1 MERLMTQATASKL
14 ALEGGA
20 ATFDSPVAFMRPQL
34 QPQDVEAAHEVL
46 KSGMLRAAGKCGELE
61 TRFAEASHAKH
72 ALTCANGTCAL
83 QLAYRSLFQ
92 RGDEVLVPAWTYIAT
107 ASMLVAEGMTPVW
120 VDSLEDTMQID
131 VADAAKKVTSQTKG
145 IAATHL
151 YGMPVDVHAIAELA
165 KANNLKVVYDCA
177 QAHLSTVDGE
187 GIGTFGDACTYSF
200 YATKNLGTGEGG
212 MITVND
218 DTLGHDVALLRSH
231 GETDKYLHERIGFNY
246 RMNDITGAIG
256 CSRLN
261 RLLDETNARRSAA
274 DHYDKVLGGIDGI
287 LPPGRTKGADSAWH
301 LYTAKLDL
309 DQFTCDRDTF
319 TKALGAE
326 GVPTAVHYPR
336 SLTHQPAFKDY
347 VSDHPPVAEAL
358 ASKVFCLPMHHELDG
373 ATIDRIG
380 EAVAKVATAY
390 RR

>member
-1 MERLMTQATASKL
+1 MTQATAAQL
-14 ALEGGA
+14 AIDGGA
-20 ATFDSPVAFMRPQL
+20 PVFDSPVAFMRPQL
-34 QPQDVEAAHEVL
+34 MPQDVEAAHDVL
-46 KSGMLRAAGKCGELE
+46 KSGMLRASKKCEELE
-61 TRFAEASHAKH
+61 SRFAQASEARH

-83 QLAYRSLFQ
+83 QLAYRGLFE

-107 ASMLVAEGMTPVW
+107 ASMLVAEGMKPIW

-131 VADAAKKVTSQTKG
+131 VADAARKVTSKTKG

-151 YGMPVDVHAIAELA
+151 YGMPVDVHAVQELA
-165 KANNLKVVYDCA
+165 KANDLKVVYDCA
-177 QAHLSTVDGE
+177 QSHLATVDGE
-187 GIGTFGDACTYSF
+187 GIGKFGDACTYSF

-218 DTLGHDVALLRSH
+218 DTLKYDVALLRSH

-256 CSRLN
+256 CSRLD
-261 RLLDETNARRSAA
+261 RLLAETNARRAAA
-274 DHYDKVLGGIDGI
+274 DHYDQVLGAIDGV
-287 LPPGRTKGADSAWH
+287 LAPGRTKGADSAWH
-301 LYTAKLDL
+301 LYTVKLDL
-309 DQFTCDRDTF
+309 EQFTCDRDTF

-336 SLTHQPAFKDY
+336 SLTHQPAFKDF

-380 EAVAKVATAY
+380 EAVAKVAAAY